1 MRKVWAVI
9 RREFVERVRNKWFLI
24 STVLGPLFM
33 LGIGV
38 LPALLMTKSGR
49 MNHIVILDASTGTLA
64 ERMRTQL
71 TRSGRFSASILGT
84 SDARIGAVEDSL
96 AAAVR
101 EEVLDGY
108 LALSSATVE
117 AGSAEYRGRNV
128 SSITDMA
135 ILEGA
140 LKQSV
145 VVERLNRRGVDPAV
159 VQEAQGRINL
169 KTERISRQ
177 GKGGESGQA
186 SFFLGYGV
194 GLILY
199 MVILLYGIN
208 VMRSVIEEKQ
218 TRIIEILV
226 SSLKPFQLML
236 GKVIGVGAVGMFQ
249 FSIWTLT
256 GHLLVRNRT
265 RILASFHVPAAAM
278 NSMQMPNISGQLL
291 AVAIAY
297 FLLGYLLYSALF
309 AVVGASCN
317 TESEAQQA
325 QQPVMMLLV
334 GSLIVSFS
342 ALGDPSGPL
351 AVGASLVPLSAPIIM
366 PVRVATSDVAPA
378 QIALSLAIMAA
389 TVLVV
394 VWGAARVYRIGILMY
409 GKRPN
414 IKELLRWARQS

>member
-1 MRKVWAVI
+1 MVAVQDSLGG
-9 RREFVERVRNKWFLI
+9 EVRNEAI
-24 STVLGPLFM
+24 
-33 LGIGV
+33 
-38 LPALLMTKSGR
+38 
-49 MNHIVILDASTGTLA
+49 
-64 ERMRTQL
+64 
-71 TRSGRFSASILGT
+71 
-84 SDARIGAVEDSL
+84 
-96 AAAVR
+96 
-101 EEVLDGY
+101 DGY
-108 LALSSATVE
+108 LALGSATIE

-135 ILEGA
+135 VLEGA
-140 LKQSV
+140 LRQSV
-145 VVERLNRRGVDPAV
+145 VVERLTRRGVDPAV

-194 GLILY
+194 GLVLY

-256 GHLLVRNRT
+256 GHLLVRNRV
-265 RILASFHVPAAAM
+265 RILTAFHVPAANI
-278 NSMQMPNISGQLL
+278 NSVQMPTISTQLL
-291 AVAIAY
+291 AVMIAY

>member
-1 MRKVWAVI
+1 MHKVWAVI

-24 STVLGPLFM
+24 STVLGPIFM
-33 LGIGV
+33 IGLGV

-49 MNHIVILDASTGTLA
+49 VSRIVIVDASTGTLA

-71 TRSGRFSASILGT
+71 TRSGRFSASVLGT
-84 SDARIGAVEDSL
+84 SDARISAVEDSL
-96 AAAVR
+96 SGAVR
-101 EEVLDGY
+101 EEVVDGY
-108 LALSSATVE
+108 LALSSATIE

-135 ILEGA
+135 ILEGV

-177 GKGGESGQA
+177 GRGGESGQA

-249 FSIWTLT
+249 FAIWTLT
-256 GHLLVRNRT
+256 GYFLMHNRT
-265 RILASFHVPAAAM
+265 RILTGFHVPAEAM
-278 NSMQMPNISGQLL
+278 NSMQMPAISSQLL
-291 AVAIAY
+291 AVAIGY

-334 GSLIVSFS
+334 ASLIVSFS

-366 PVRVATSDVAPA
+366 PVRVATSDVAPS
-378 QIALSLAIMAA
+378 QIALSLAIMVA

-394 VWGAARVYRIGILMY
+394 VWGAARIYRIGILMY
-409 GKRPN
+409 GKRPS